1 VRRAR
6 QIRDLYQLHVRSTN
20 VPPNYAVLLQL
31 RDMLELPARD
41 AKALEAEV
49 LGSGASFSI

>member
-1 VRRAR
+1 
-6 QIRDLYQLHVRSTN
+6 VRSTN